1 MYYTLESLVLMIF
14 SVEFFFACF
23 SCVSLK
29 LIELL
34 HGEKN
39 ISGIKHPAG
48 TSKDSDICDLSNIS
62 DIKICI
68 VGNGNIHIFKH
79 PAYLSKDLGEIY
91 I

>member
-1 MYYTLESLVLMIF
+1 M
-14 SVEFFFACF
+14 
-23 SCVSLK
+23 SLK

-34 HGEKN
+34 HDEKN

-48 TSKDSDICDLSNIS
+48 ISKDSDICDLSNIS

-79 PAYLSKDLGEIY
+79 PAYLSKDLGENIY
-91 I
+91 REKFNKVWRSDLC

>member
-1 MYYTLESLVLMIF
+1 MVPCHSINAGLVIEPLRAGKDTYTLPAVI
-14 SVEFFFACF
+14 EFLCSQA
-23 SCVSLK
+23 
-29 LIELL
+29 
-34 HGEKN
+34 
-39 ISGIKHPAG
+39 KHPAG

-68 VGNGNIHIFKH
+68 VGNGNIHIFKD